1 MKVAR
6 GSSEVDLHKHLLSA
20 YDKTVRW
27 GDVNKT
33 SIRLKLISE
42 DFIRPSEH
50 HNISLQV
57 IFGLALT
64 QIVDIVSH
72 IHYIHIKIRLE

>member
-1 MKVAR
+1 M
-6 GSSEVDLHKHLLSA
+6 
-20 YDKTVRW
+20 
-27 GDVNKT
+27 NK
-33 SIRLKLISE
+33 SLIRLKLMGE

-50 HNISLQV
+50 YNVSLQV

-72 IHYIHIKIRLE
+72 ICTYTLGRGGVQGQGKGAVNGNLSS